1 MLRGLSFCWV
11 IIMISLVLNQDA
23 FKILTVF
30 SLSPGSSF
38 RRKELKELT
47 RLNNVP
53 LDKALLRL
61 SNSDVLRKKGTYF
74 INMENQYAEAI
85 IELCSKQHTQLKRI
99 PLKVYFLI
107 TDFAFQASLF
117 KGIEL
122 YLFGSYSKLVFSE
135 KSDIDIAVLT
145 LQNAKPIKG
154 LLLALAEKLGKSYGK
169 EVQLHFFDKKS
180 FYSNKKDPLV
190 SEIIRN
196 GVHLI

>member
-1 MLRGLSFCWV
+1 
-11 IIMISLVLNQDA
+11 MISLVLNQDA

-30 SLSPGSSF
+30 SLSPGSRF
-38 RRKELKELT
+38 KRKELKELT

-61 SNSDVLRKKGTYF
+61 VSSGVLRKKGTYSL
-74 INMENQYAEAI
+74 NMENEST
-85 IELCSKQHTQLKRI
+85 EVLMMLCSKQHIHLKRI
-99 PLKVYFLI
+99 PFKVYFLI
-107 TDFAFQASLF
+107 LDLVFQASLL
-117 KGIEL
+117 KGVEIF
-122 YLFGSYSKLVFSE
+122 LFGSYSKLVFSE

-169 EVQLHFFDKKS
+169 EVQLHFFDKKA

-196 GVHLI
+196 GVRLI